1 MAEQTDFTL
10 GFIAGLEAAAGFA
23 DYMGGDRYQRAD
35 YSRRDP
41 AGRLQQTIEAQHL
54 RARSTDF
61 TRGFIAGLEAAAG
74 FADYMGGDRYQRADY
89 SRLAT
94 IYRLRANELRCTA
107 PSATPSQAEDV
118 KGTT

>member
-54 RARSTDF
+54 RARS
-61 TRGFIAGLEAAAG
+61 IA
-74 FADYMGGDRYQRADY
+74 Y
-89 SRLAT
+89 
-94 IYRLRANELRCTA
+94 ICRLRADEIRA
-107 PSATPSQAEDV
+107 SEDGSQ
-118 KGTT
+118 GT

>member
-1 MAEQTDFTL
+1 MAEQTDFTR

-54 RARSTDF
+54 RARS
-61 TRGFIAGLEAAAG
+61 
-74 FADYMGGDRYQRADY
+74 
-89 SRLAT
+89 LAT

-107 PSATPSQAEDV
+107 PSATGSSEGG
-118 KGTT
+118 K